1 MDRRVWDGYRAL
13 ERVGFH
19 WFPLVFYVGA
29 ASQTNIYI
37 YFHVQTLLET
47 IGVSIMMKIKANSKE
62 AVQRYVSIVGSQ
74 VKQLQS
80 RNEFEKAFNRA
91 EKALWLV
98 SRLPDSKEYVASKQN
113 AESIR
118 LGALVERNTR
128 DNLSSKFG
136 AA

>member
-1 MDRRVWDGYRAL
+1 
-13 ERVGFH
+13 
-19 WFPLVFYVGA
+19 
-29 ASQTNIYI
+29 
-37 YFHVQTLLET
+37 
-47 IGVSIMMKIKANSKE
+47 MMKIKANSKE
-62 AVQRYVSIVGSQ
+62 AVQRYVSIVDSQ

-118 LGALVERNTR
+118 LWALVERNTR